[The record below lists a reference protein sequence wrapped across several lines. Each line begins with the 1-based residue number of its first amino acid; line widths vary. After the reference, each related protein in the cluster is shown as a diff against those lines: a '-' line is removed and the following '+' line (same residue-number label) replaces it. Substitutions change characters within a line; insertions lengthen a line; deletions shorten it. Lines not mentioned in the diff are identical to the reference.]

1 MKTKMKTLF
10 IYASLGLITTVIFS
24 ACSKKDSTD
33 DTAKDQPTAITLT
46 TASSISEALYDDVF
60 NQVSFEAEANN
71 VSGRLATGCA
81 TVTLSPAD
89 NTTFPKTMTID
100 FGTGCTVNGIT
111 RKGKLIVNLTGKLRT
126 AGSVLTVNFENYYVN
141 EFKLEGTFSITNN
154 TTTNALSFTTQTT
167 NGKLTYPAG
176 LLYYTHSGSHTYT
189 QTAGTSTPSFLD
201 DSWSVTGTG
210 TTASS
215 LNETLTVTI
224 KTPLVKPLTC
234 GAIVS
239 GSEDFQYN
247 SVSGSLNFGDGT
259 CDRKATLTIGSFTKV
274 IDF

>member
-10 IYASLGLITTVIFS
+10 IYAFAGLITASIFS
-24 ACSKKDSTD
+24 ACSKKDSD
-33 DTAKDQPTAITLT
+33 NDSAKDQPTAITLT

-60 NQVSFEAEANN
+60 NQVSAEAEANN

-89 NTTFPKTMTID
+89 FTTFPKTMTID
-100 FGTGCTVNGIT
+100 FGTGCTINGIT

-126 AGSVLTVNFENYYVN
+126 SGSVLTVNFENYYVN

-154 TTTNALSFTTQTT
+154 TTNNALSFTTQTT
-167 NGKLTYPAG
+167 NGKLTYPGG
-176 LLYYTHSGSHTYT
+176 LLYYTHTGSHTYT

-201 DSWSVTGTG
+201 DNWSVTGSG
-210 TTASS
+210 TTKSS
-215 LNETLTVTI
+215 LNESLTITI
-224 KTPLVKPLTC
+224 KTPLVKTISC
-234 GAIVS
+234 GAVVS
-239 GSEDFQYN
+239 GIEEFQYN
-247 SVSGSLNFGDGT
+247 SVSGNLNFGEGV
-259 CDRKATLTIGSFTKV
+259 CDRKATLTIGSFSQV